1 MPKKAVMPVDTP
13 FARAPILRRVL
24 RFLPD
29 SLDIGPPAVDG
40 VSDPTGPRTVQIVVA
55 GSGIVIHVGMY
66 FVSGRS
72 AFLYVALVVAGYLAT
87 VPFSDRMA
95 QISPAVATWWDLVAL
110 IIGASLL
117 GDPVFLIA
125 WFPLVIIANLFYLG
139 SIAAI
144 RNSLAMVAVTAVYF
158 PVMTAISDRLF
169 DAETMR
175 TYLGA
180 TLLMW
185 ACAAVVYAL
194 AVGGAVTRRELVIT
208 DAFGQRDVA
217 EARARAEAS
226 RLRAVL
232 EEAPIG
238 LLVQGGDGA
247 FVYANAPALEMLD
260 LTMNE
265 LQALGAVAAMD
276 PATRD
281 EVETEIVNA
290 RTAGKPFRS
299 EYRTLA
305 GRILEL
311 RGRHVDLDGSFTT
324 ITTLRDLTPER
335 EADRHIQRL
344 RTLVEHSSMHMVM
357 FDEGGAIV
365 VANRGFR
372 EFWTKG
378 RPVAGRSVL
387 DVVGEQMRPFVEMPR
402 LDSERMYE
410 REVTAPNGEKLWIA
424 MSVADF
430 RDPFDGAWL
439 RSVSA
444 RDLTEV
450 AHARRQLE
458 KLVAD
463 KDQFIASVSHELRTP
478 LTVVVGLAAELAD
491 DASRWSPDEIT
502 EFASLIVGQANEVAS
517 LVEDLLT
524 MARADAGVLS
534 VNPETV
540 DLRSVMESVNQGLPV
555 NLANRVWLRPG
566 ISSVVSA
573 DPVRLRQILRNLI
586 TNAVRYGGPVVEV
599 EIRPGA
605 VLVCDNGPP
614 VPVDDRD
621 KMFQAYERVHHQSGT
636 PDSVGLGLTVCRRL
650 SQLMGGD
657 VVYDHDGSW
666 SIFTVSLPES

>member
-1 MPKKAVMPVDTP
+1 MPKKEAMHVDS
-13 FARAPILRRVL
+13 RGESAPILRRLL
-24 RFLPD
+24 RLLPN

-40 VSDPTGPRTVQIVVA
+40 VSDPTGPRTVQIVLA
-55 GSGIVIHVGMY
+55 GSGILIHLGMY
-66 FVSGRS
+66 FLSGRI
-72 AFLYVALVVAGYLAT
+72 AFLYVALVVGAYLAT

-95 QISPAVATWWDLVAL
+95 QISPAIATWWDLVAL
-110 IIGASLL
+110 VVGASLL

-139 SIAAI
+139 SVAAI
-144 RNSLAMVAVTAVYF
+144 RNSLAMVAVAAAYF
-158 PVMTAISDRLF
+158 VVMTAISDRLF

-175 TYLGA
+175 TYLGV
-180 TLLMW
+180 TLFMW
-185 ACAAVVYAL
+185 ACAVVVYGL
-194 AVGGAVTRRELVIT
+194 AVGGAVTRKETVIT
-208 DAFGQRDVA
+208 DAFAQRDEA
-217 EARARAEAS
+217 EARATAEAS

-238 LLVQGGDGA
+238 LLVQGEDGS
-247 FVYANAPALEMLD
+247 FIYANAPALDMLD
-260 LTMNE
+260 LTMDE
-265 LQALGAVAAMD
+265 LQISGAVAALD
-276 PATRD
+276 PITRD

-290 RTAGKPFRS
+290 RTAGKPFRA

-335 EADRHIQRL
+335 ETHRHIERL
-344 RTLVEHSSMHMVM
+344 RTLVEHSAMHMVV
-357 FDEGGAIV
+357 FDESGAIV
-365 VANRGFR
+365 VANRVFR
-372 EFWTKG
+372 EFWSKG
-378 RPVAGRSVL
+378 SPVAGRSVVK
-387 DVVGEQMRPFVEMPR
+387 VVGEQIRPFVDMRR

-410 REVTAPNGEKLWIA
+410 RELVTPNGEKLWIA

-444 RDLTEV
+444 RDLTDV
-450 AHARRQLE
+450 AQARRQLE
-458 KLVAD
+458 ELVAN

-491 DASRWSPDEIT
+491 DASRWTPDEIT
-502 EFASLIVGQANEVAS
+502 EFASLIASQANEVAS

-534 VNPETV
+534 VNPESV
-540 DLRSVMESVNQGLPV
+540 DLRSVVESVSSGLPV

-573 DPVRLRQILRNLI
+573 DPIRLRQILRNLI
-586 TNAVRYGGPVVEV
+586 TNAVRYGGPVIEV

-605 VLVCDNGPP
+605 VLVCDDGPP
-614 VPVDDRD
+614 VPLDERDR
-621 KMFQAYERVHHQSGT
+621 MFQAYERVHDQSGT

-666 SIFTVSLPES
+666 STFTVTLPES